1 MDNNP
6 PFNKKNSFVCKKGM
20 REIWIRKKNKI
31 FPPFSLSFISIDQRS
46 DILFYG
52 MEENQKDLVHIHEVL
67 NFWAELDLNQR
78 RHCQRIY
85 SPSPLTTRASTQEE
99 FILGFLIIYD

>member
-1 MDNNP
+1 M
-6 PFNKKNSFVCKKGM
+6 FVKKGM
-20 REIWIRKKNKI
+20 REIWIRKKIAPFFFI
-31 FPPFSLSFISIDQRS
+31 FYFYRS
-46 DILFYG
+46 DIFF
-52 MEENQKDLVHIHEVL
+52 MEEKQKDLVHIHEAL
-67 NFWAELDLNQR
+67 DFWAELDLNQR